1 MRLIAVTGT
10 ARTSIVVVFLYDIIA
25 SQHCKLCL
33 LQQTPELGVARISE
47 IDRAQLGLI
56 AYPAQTCQPLSPA
69 QSVLVCHTWDR
80 NQRQSRY
87 RQQPDPLPTHPWSS
101 C

>member
-10 ARTSIVVVFLYDIIA
+10 ASTSIVVVVFLDDIVA
-25 SQHCKLCL
+25 GQHCKLCL

-47 IDRAQLGLI
+47 VDRAQLGLV
-56 AYPAQTCQPLSPA
+56 AYPAQSCQSLSPA
-69 QSVLVCHTWDR
+69 QSVLVQHTWDR

-87 RQQPDPLPTHPWSS
+87 LR
-101 C
+101 